1 MIYFVQH
8 HISAIFPFFSIAN
21 LKNKHLLQ
29 GKGCLYI
36 TLISL
41 MFKSLKTM
49 FFFCKIKTIRGI
61 KKLCKNLEEAGWGI
75 YAGLKG
81 KSFL

>member
-8 HISAIFPFFSIAN
+8 HISAIFPFFSIVD

-41 MFKSLKTM
+41 MFKSLKIM
-49 FFFCKIKTIRGI
+49 FFCKIKTIRGI
-61 KKLCKNLEEAGWGI
+61 KKLCKDLEEAGWGN

-81 KSFL
+81 KTFL